1 MGLIKT
7 TISSKNAIKCDLDSN
22 TVIKKIIIND
32 LDTIIVNKDEC
43 AIILD
48 NGVVVDAAIEEGI
61 YKYNT
66 DSEPLYLDYSI
77 SFIQAI
83 KNIFK
88 NEVSSSRVVLFINL
102 SKISNKDFKYE
113 DIDYNN
119 KKIKVYGE
127 LTFKISNPFKLINK
141 YPLYDEVTCN
151 QIFEFINMDA
161 KILFEDELN
170 NQKIDLTYL
179 PISDLTVNKEIKE
192 FGIEICSY
200 DIETIT
206 ID

>member
-7 TISSKNAIKCDLDSN
+7 IISSKDAIKCDLDSN
-22 TVIKKIIIND
+22 TIIKKIIIDD

-48 NGVVVDAAIEEGI
+48 NGVVLDAALEEGI

-66 DSEPLYLDYSI
+66 DSEPLYFNYSV
-77 SFIQAI
+77 SFIQTI

-88 NEVSSSRVVLFINL
+88 DEVSSNKVVLFVNMNEIN
-102 SKISNKDFKYE
+102 NKDFRY
-113 DIDYNN
+113 DNIDYND
-119 KKIKVYGE
+119 KTISAYGE
-127 LTFKISNPFKLINK
+127 LTIKISNPFKLVDK

-151 QIFEFINMDA
+151 QILEFINMDS
-161 KILFEDELN
+161 KIMFEDELN

-179 PISDLTVNKEIKE
+179 PISDLTVNKEIGE
-192 FGIEICSY
+192 YGIMICSY
-200 DIETIT
+200 DIETIK